1 MGTCCT
7 SDRIVP
13 RLLAVLSLEYVKTYI
28 RFPQTLR
35 VFFGGRCSTTVYFYL
50 HAIDPSCDGYR
61 GR

>member
-13 RLLAVLSLEYVKTYI
+13 RLLAVLLLEYVKTYI

-35 VFFGGRCSTTVYFYL
+35 VFFGGRCSTTVYFSQY
-50 HAIDPSCDGYR
+50 AVDSSCDGCR